1 MFSGTAHLPFQWLEN
16 PLLTHWSSHLRIN
29 TGGWEHDLHG
39 LLARLKTRAVEPLIQ
54 SLKNP
59 NWYIRWGAADALGKI
74 GDNRALEPLTLLK
87 DDDDDYVRRAGKEA
101 IEKIRADNSNNTA
114 WEGQVIHSIH
124 LVIFL

>member
-1 MFSGTAHLPFQWLEN
+1 
-16 PLLTHWSSHLRIN
+16 
-29 TGGWEHDLHG
+29 
-39 LLARLKTRAVEPLIQ
+39 VEPLIQ

-74 GDNRALEPLTLLK
+74 GDNRALEPLILLK

-114 WEGQVIHSIH
+114 
-124 LVIFL
+124 